1 MNGTASIRARRE
13 IPLGMAANLVRTA
26 HGAEVVYIEAVL
38 LPGGAGIRVTGQ
50 TGEAM
55 EDRVRAAHGHVW
67 SRAAELGIHQRLF
80 RRYGLHVHAP
90 AGTADHAAAGLA
102 LAIALVSLYS
112 GCSVEPDVAI
122 TGEITLTGLVLPI
135 IDVNERIVA
144 ARAAGFEKI
153 ILPRDNQ
160 KDLEECP
167 APDVEGLSLVFAD
180 RVQDAL
186 NAALPRLMKQLAAL
200 KASL

>member
-1 MNGTASIRARRE
+1 M
-13 IPLGMAANLVRTA
+13 
-26 HGAEVVYIEAVL
+26 
-38 LPGGAGIRVTGQ
+38 
-50 TGEAM
+50 
-55 EDRVRAAHGHVW
+55 
-67 SRAAELGIHQRLF
+67 HQRLF

-90 AGTADHAAAGLA
+90 VGIADHAAAGLA

-135 IDVNERIVA
+135 VGVKERIVA

-153 ILPRDNQ
+153 ILPRDNW
-160 KDLEECP
+160 KELEECP
-167 APDVEGLSLVFAD
+167 AADVEGLSLVFVD

-186 NAALPRLMKQLAAL
+186 DAALPRSMKQLADL
-200 KASL
+200 KPSL

>member
-38 LPGGAGIRVTGQ
+38 LPGGSGVTVTGQ
-50 TGEAM
+50 TAEEMA
-55 EDRVRAAHGHVW
+55 DRVRVAQGHVW
-67 SRAAELGIHQRLF
+67 SRAAEFGMHQRLF

-90 AGTADHAAAGLA
+90 VGIADHAAAGLA

-135 IDVNERIVA
+135 VGVKERIVA

-153 ILPRDNQ
+153 ILPRDNW
-160 KDLEECP
+160 KELEECP
-167 APDVEGLSLVFAD
+167 AADVEGLSLVFVD

-186 NAALPRLMKQLAAL
+186 NAALPRSMKQLADL
-200 KASL
+200 KPSL